1 MRFFRCSGHYFTDKH
16 LKMSLLDKPVSMN
29 ELGKAVVR
37 DFGAVSQRKLSEEK
51 NDLSAVWESMY
62 EKGLRRKV
70 STQCYFKPED
80 FEPTQEHGDTQG
92 KDAEGVNLR
101 AASEAIQE
109 TSPDDS
115 SKVSIQPTNEES
127 STNKK
132 DLASVHLERAMNTS
146 RAHWHNEGRHYR
158 RRRTFSKEDC
168 KIEN

>member
-1 MRFFRCSGHYFTDKH
+1 
-16 LKMSLLDKPVSMN
+16 MSLLDKPVSMN

-80 FEPTQEHGDTQG
+80 FETLEHGDTQT
-92 KDAEGVNLR
+92 KDADGVDLR

-109 TSPDDS
+109 TSPDE
-115 SKVSIQPTNEES
+115 TNSEAETS
-127 STNKK
+127 MNKK

-168 KIEN
+168 KAEN